1 MAIAYY
7 GSTLSPNIDRTPEG
21 YLICRNVPIN
31 RTGVQVYSA
40 GELGLPGEPDRAV
53 QVYRLEEDVFA
64 PAALAS
70 FEGKDITRGHPPEML
85 TTENQA
91 GYSKG
96 HLENVRRD
104 GENTVADLIIKD
116 PALVSDVENG
126 VLREVSCGYNCT
138 FEPYRDGYRQ
148 TGIIGNHV
156 AVVPRGR
163 AGSTVAIKDATPEV
177 EKGRNNHMSEFWK
190 SVLTAFGMA
199 AKDASPEELDTMVQT
214 TASVLDAEPSGAP
227 VGAQHSGSGGERTS
241 KGAVQDLAG
250 GRGKRSGLCEDDT
263 PEAEPTEEKAAETT
277 AEDEMVEKAPK
288 GDDLGSK
295 LDRIL
300 EMLEAKSRGGRGE
313 HPLHDETDL
322 DEMIAKLSGTE
333 EGKAVTIPAEET
345 DCMTGP
351 ARDAAVELLKKV
363 RPAVAAIEDKHA
375 RAKVTDALLSAIQ
388 GPDVINGIAKAA
400 LDSAQANANQT
411 KKTTYDQMCA
421 ESEAN
426 YAALNPH
433 KRKEH

>member
-7 GSTLSPNIDRTPEG
+7 GSTLSPNMDRTPEG

-31 RTGVQVYSA
+31 RTGVQVYGA
-40 GELGLPGEPDRAV
+40 GELGLPGEPDKAV

-85 TTENQA
+85 TAENQA

-163 AGSTVAIKDATPEV
+163 AGSTVAIKDAAGQA

-214 TASVLDAEPSGAP
+214 TASVLDAEPAK
-227 VGAQHSGSGGERTS
+227 A
-241 KGAVQDLAG
+241 
-250 GRGKRSGLCEDDT
+250 
-263 PEAEPTEEKAAETT
+263 PEAEPTEAAKDAETI
-277 AEDEMVEKAPK
+277 EAPG
-288 GDDLGSK
+288 GDNIGSK

-322 DEMIAKLSGTE
+322 DEMIAKLSGAE
-333 EGKAVTIPAEET
+333 EGQAVTIPAEEA
-345 DCMTGP
+345 DRMTGP

-363 RPAVAAIEDKHA
+363 RPAVAAIEDKA
-375 RAKVTDALLSAIQ
+375 DRAKVTDALLSAIQ
-388 GPDVINGIAKAA
+388 GRDVMEDIAKAA
-400 LDSAQANANQT
+400 LDSAQANAQ
-411 KKTTYDQMCA
+411 KTQKTNYEQICA
-421 ESEAN
+421 DSERA
-426 YAALNPH
+426 YAARNPH
-433 KRKEH
+433 IKTED

>member
-31 RTGVQVYSA
+31 RTGVQVYGA
-40 GELGLPGEPDRAV
+40 GELGLPGEPDKAV

-85 TTENQA
+85 TAENQA

-96 HLENVRRD
+96 YLENVRRD

-163 AGSTVAIKDATPEV
+163 AGSTVAIKDAAGQA
-177 EKGRNNHMSEFWK
+177 EKGRNDHMSEFWK
-190 SVLTAFGMA
+190 PVLTAFGMA

-214 TASVLDAEPSGAP
+214 TASVLDAEPAKAP
-227 VGAQHSGSGGERTS
+227 EV
-241 KGAVQDLAG
+241 
-250 GRGKRSGLCEDDT
+250 
-263 PEAEPTEEKAAETT
+263 EPTEVAKDAETI
-277 AEDEMVEKAPK
+277 EAPE
-288 GDDLGSK
+288 GDDIGSK

-322 DEMIAKLSGTE
+322 DEMIAKLSGAE
-333 EGKAVTIPAEET
+333 EGQAVTIPAEEG

-363 RPAVAAIEDKHA
+363 RPAVAAIEDKA
-375 RAKVTDALLSAIQ
+375 DRAKVTDALLAAIQ
-388 GPDVINGIAKAA
+388 GRDVMEDIAKAA
-400 LDSAQANANQT
+400 LDSAQANAQ
-411 KKTTYDQMCA
+411 KTQKTNYEQICA
-421 ESEAN
+421 DSERA
-426 YAALNPH
+426 YAVRNPH
-433 KRKEH
+433 IKTEG